1 MTTYNKTAIAVGA
14 VVALAGGLWLY
25 TRYEIVKAAA
35 IENQKT
41 ATAVFIQTR
50 AAALIKPENFSAGD
64 PAAQRKVFEAFFDAV
79 QSPNLVR
86 MKVWNRNFTVVWSN
100 LAELIGQRFPDNHE
114 VEESFE
120 GKIEFEI
127 EKPKAEN
134 ILERQY
140 QELSELYVPIS
151 NAQGETVGVVEV
163 YQPTFSLYQEIN
175 AGFRRRLVPALV
187 VCLAAYLLILFV
199 LGRFIKPRQSR
210 E

>member
-1 MTTYNKTAIAVGA
+1 MTVYNKTAIGVGA
-14 VVALAGGLWLY
+14 VLALAAGFWLY

-35 IENQKT
+35 IEKQKT
-41 ATAVFIQTR
+41 ATAVFIQAR
-50 AAALIKPENFSAGD
+50 VAGLIKPEDFTGGD

-100 LAELIGQRFPDNHE
+100 LPELIGQRFPDNHE

-120 GKIEFEI
+120 GKVEFEI
-127 EKPKAEN
+127 EKPKTEN
-134 ILERQY
+134 VLERQY

-151 NAQGETVGVVEV
+151 NAKGEVAGVIEV
-163 YQPTFSLYQEIN
+163 YQPTFSLYREIN

-187 VCLAAYLLILFV
+187 LFLAAYLLILFV
-199 LGRFIKPRQSR
+199 LGRFLKPSQSR